1 MDIRQCQEEDLH
13 LLETGN
19 PSPGQTRYHDRRFER
34 QQQGASTF
42 LIAWADGVPIG
53 TGEILWRGCAAPQVH
68 QRYRGC
74 PEVNGLR
81 VWPAERRSHGIGTAI
96 IHAAEA
102 LTRDLGCHQIGLGV
116 DDDNPRT
123 AGLYRR
129 LGYQETG
136 LRYLDRYYYLDDHG
150 HRHDIADPA
159 RFMVKQLREQQPDTS
174 HPEPEHRNPATHSD
188 SGDI

>member
-34 QQQGASTF
+34 QQQGDSTF

-68 QRYRGC
+68 QRYRDC
-74 PEVNGLR
+74 PELNGLR